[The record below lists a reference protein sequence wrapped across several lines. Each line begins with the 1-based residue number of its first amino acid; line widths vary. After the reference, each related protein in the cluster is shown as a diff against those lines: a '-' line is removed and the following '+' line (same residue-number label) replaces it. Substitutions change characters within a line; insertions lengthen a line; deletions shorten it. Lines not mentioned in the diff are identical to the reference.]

1 VRVLVAPDRLGDVP
15 AATVAVAIATGWLRY
30 DSTAVVTSVPLSAGG
45 RDLLDVLEVAGAGT
59 WRELTHGR
67 ALLTT
72 DGVALVAAPDRA
84 GGLGDLLGEVL
95 TLVPPPT
102 RVVVAVD
109 GTADDGTAD
118 DGTADHPVGAVPAWP
133 DGIVQVALDAEPV
146 PPLLAR
152 ELLGRGAGR
161 VSGVQLVVDAVGL
174 AGLAAAADL
183 VVTAERVFDGGSL
196 LGRVPRGAAWA
207 AQRSGTPC
215 VVLAERVLVGRRE
228 YAAAG
233 VDAAYELG
241 PATTAGSA
249 DLPGRLADLAER
261 VAATWTSGGR

>member
-1 VRVLVAPDRLGDVP
+1 MRVLVAPDRLGDVS
-15 AATVAVAIATGWLRY
+15 AATVSEAIARGWLRY

-45 RDLLDVLEVAGAGT
+45 RDLLDVLAVAGVGT
-59 WRELTHGR
+59 WREMAHGR
-67 ALLTT
+67 ALQTT
-72 DGVALVAAPDRA
+72 DGIAFVAAP
-84 GGLGDLLGEVL
+84 GGAADLGDLLGEVL
-95 TLVPPPT
+95 ALVPQPT

-109 GTADDGTAD
+109 GTLDGTLDGPADD
-118 DGTADHPVGAVPAWP
+118 PVGRVPGWP
-133 DGIVQVALDAEPV
+133 DGVVQVALDAEPV

-152 ELLGRGAGR
+152 ELLARGAAR

-183 VVTAERVFDGGSL
+183 VVTAEAVFDGGSL

-241 PATTAGSA
+241 AATTAGSA
-249 DLPGRLADLAER
+249 DLPARLAELAER